1 MDANEIIERRA
12 CIIGTQ
18 AGGSRSLFLPRH
30 TNFEQL
36 TSIARIFLR
45 DSLRKQLHAL
55 KPASRIEER
64 ALFAG
69 VQFETTLRTL
79 PLARACRTLQY
90 GSALSASR
98 HCSRTWQVY
107 RPRAQRV
114 IPTRRTAL
122 AFRRRLLRRLLP
134 ARLSIA
140 ILISRLTV
148 FPHRI
153 PPPSICQYCELN
165 CGMQQLN
172 YRAIA
177 FGDDQF
183 GLAH

>member
-1 MDANEIIERRA
+1 MDTAAPLKGQIAVVTGAGRGIGAAIARHLAALGGTAVLCGRTQSTLEETAATITDSGGKAEVIPCDVTVAHQLEHAAAR
-12 CIIGTQ
+12 IIGTQ

-55 KPASRIEER
+55 KPASRIEKR

-79 PLARACRTLQY
+79 PLARAGRTLQY

-98 HCSRTWQVY
+98 HCSRTWQVH
-107 RPRAQRV
+107 RPRA
-114 IPTRRTAL
+114 
-122 AFRRRLLRRLLP
+122 
-134 ARLSIA
+134 
-140 ILISRLTV
+140 
-148 FPHRI
+148 
-153 PPPSICQYCELN
+153 
-165 CGMQQLN
+165 
-172 YRAIA
+172 
-177 FGDDQF
+177 
-183 GLAH
+183 